1 MKRLLFAAISLA
13 VFLGLVAYFYKNQAE
28 EQERVKNVYKG
39 NIEVLIRRIRKV
51 YADKVETDRA
61 NEELRQAIREDKNSS
76 FNWSEDIS
84 STLPILSLKRMHK
97 ERSNL
102 RWVRAWAYNLYR

>member
-1 MKRLLFAAISLA
+1 MKQLLFVAVLMA
-13 VFLGLVAYFYKNQAE
+13 VFLGLVAYYYKNVAE
-28 EQERVKNVYKG
+28 EQERLKKAYKG
-39 NIEVLIRRIRKV
+39 NNELLIRRIRKV
-51 YADKVETDRA
+51 YADKVETDRT

-97 ERSNL
+97 ERNNL
-102 RWVRAWAYNLYR
+102 R

>member
-1 MKRLLFAAISLA
+1 MNRLLFVAVLMAI
-13 VFLGLVAYFYKNQAE
+13 FFGLCAYYFKNVAE

-39 NIEVLIRRIRKV
+39 NNEVLIRRVRKV
-51 YADKVETDRA
+51 YADKVETDRT
-61 NEELRQAIREDKNSS
+61 NEELRRAIAEDKDSD

-84 STLPILSLKRMHK
+84 STLPIISLKRMHK

-102 RWVRAWAYNLYR
+102 R